1 MPSSRT
7 LITSQT
13 LASSAASVTFTSIPA
28 TYTDLVLRAS
38 TRISDTGRSFIKVTF
53 NSDTATNYSDTVL
66 QFNSFAG
73 GVESIRDTSNNYL
86 SRTYTDNATNTANT
100 FASWEFYIPSYTVSQ
115 NKPVS
120 TVFAREENAA
130 STDVD
135 YGVTAQLWRNTAAIT
150 SIQITNFSTTTFNT
164 TSSFYLYGIK
174 NS

>member
-1 MPSSRT
+1 MATTYT
-7 LITSQT
+7 LISSNV
-13 LASSAASVTFTSIPA
+13 LASSAASVTFSAIPA

-100 FASWEFYIPSYTVSQ
+100 FASWEFYIPSYTASQ

-120 TVFAREENAA
+120 TVFAREQNATN
-130 STDVD
+130 TDVD

-150 SIQITNFSTTTFNT
+150 SIQITNFSTTTFDT
-164 TSSFYLYGIK
+164 GSSFYLYGI
-174 NS
+174 SAS